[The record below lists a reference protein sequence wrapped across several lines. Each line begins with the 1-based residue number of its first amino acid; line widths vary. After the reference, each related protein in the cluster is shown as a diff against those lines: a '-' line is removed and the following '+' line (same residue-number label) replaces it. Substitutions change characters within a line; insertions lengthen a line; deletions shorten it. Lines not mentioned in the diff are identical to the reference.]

1 MSLQLTP
8 DEVHALFVSLS
19 GGASRIDVHS
29 LSSSCLRLG
38 LNDITR
44 EQLAE
49 MITLFSSSSTSRG
62 TSLTEEDFV
71 KLIAEAKL

>member
-19 GGASRIDVHS
+19 GGALRIDVHA
-29 LSSSCLRLG
+29 LSSSCLSLG

-49 MITLFSSSSTSRG
+49 MLMLFSSTSRG
-62 TSLTEEDFV
+62 NSLTEEDFM
-71 KLIAEAKL
+71 KLVAEAKL